1 MLYDKLKEY
10 SKGGVYPFHMPG
22 HKRNSM
28 LCNGILPYE
37 IDLTEIDGFDN
48 LHNAEGC
55 ILEVQALAEKLY
67 NVKKAFLL
75 VNGATG
81 GILSAVRAMT
91 RQGDKV
97 LVARNSHKS
106 VYNALE
112 LCGLQPEYI
121 VPEIDEKF
129 GVNCSITPEQ
139 VKNAIKK
146 TPDAK
151 LLVVTSPTYEGVVSD
166 IAEICR
172 IAHLHNIKV
181 LVDEAHGAHF
191 PFSESFPSEAVQSGA
206 DVAVASL
213 HKTLPSLT
221 QTALLLT
228 SNPTLIEPLAENLAI
243 FETSS
248 PSYVF
253 MSAIEKCLEFCENS
267 KAFEEYIKRLN
278 SFYEKCKG
286 LKNIKVLCHGNDSI
300 KNHSFY
306 GFDFSKITVSVKG
319 LNINGIQLADRL
331 RNNYKIEPEMVCSD
345 YVLLITTVCDT
356 DEGFCR
362 LLNALQ
368 SIDNECFV
376 KESNSISFKPTHKP
390 TQPQIVLS
398 PCDCCNKEGSFVEF
412 EKSINKISLEY
423 VWAYPPGIPI
433 LAKGEVIT
441 QEIVDTVFAQIKNG
455 INIYSTKGK
464 LPKEI
469 YC

>member
-10 SKGGVYPFHMPG
+10 SECGVYPFHMPG
-22 HKRNSM
+22 HKRNPM
-28 LCNGILPYE
+28 LCDSIMPYE

-91 RQGDKV
+91 SRGDKV

-106 VYNALE
+106 VYNAIE

-121 VPEIDEKF
+121 IPPIDEKF
-129 GVNCSITPEQ
+129 GINCSITPAQ
-139 VKNAIKK
+139 VEKAINN

-151 LLVVTSPTYEGVVSD
+151 LLIITSPTYEGVVSD

-172 IAHLHNIKV
+172 VAHLHNIKV

-221 QTALLLT
+221 QTALLLA
-228 SNPTLIEPLAENLAI
+228 SSSTLIEPLAENLAI

-253 MSAIEKCLEFCENS
+253 MSAIEKCLKLCENS
-267 KAFEEYIKRLN
+267 KAFGEYIKRLN
-278 SFYEKCKG
+278 SFSEKCKDF
-286 LKNIKVLCHGNDSI
+286 KNIKVLCYGDDSV
-300 KNHSFY
+300 KNHSFFA
-306 GFDFSKITVSVKG
+306 FDFSKITVSVKG
-319 LNINGIQLADRL
+319 LNINGVQLANSL
-331 RNNYKIEPEMVCSD
+331 RNDFKIEPEMVCSD

-356 DEGFCR
+356 DDGFFR
-362 LLNALQ
+362 LFNALQ
-368 SIDNECFV
+368 SIDEKCSV
-376 KESNSISFKPTHKP
+376 KEINPIPIRTAHPK
-390 TQPQIVLS
+390 IALS
-398 PCDCCNKEGSFVEF
+398 PCECCNKEGSFVEL
-412 EKSINKISLEY
+412 KSSINKVSLEY